1 MVAATRTVV
10 RPSQFEAGNLID
22 WISDPK
28 IWATISNKES
38 TITLSKSDKEAPKK
52 STFEQKPR
60 AAPFK

>member
-38 TITLSKSDKEAPKK
+38 TITLSKSDKEAPRK
-52 STFEQKPR
+52 STFE
-60 AAPFK
+60 